1 MIQTIELP
9 AGPCAEESQ
18 RHRPQSVSSTL
29 SAKGSPSASDIAER
43 DHEGA
48 SLIDMFKVVAF
59 LVLAIVARSALTD
72 QDTSHVEGVSEPP
85 VHVQSQIAAATPD
98 LIDLSTVGF

>member
-72 QDTSHVEGVSEPP
+72 QDTSHVEGVSEP
-85 VHVQSQIAAATPD
+85 HVQVQSPKVAGTPD